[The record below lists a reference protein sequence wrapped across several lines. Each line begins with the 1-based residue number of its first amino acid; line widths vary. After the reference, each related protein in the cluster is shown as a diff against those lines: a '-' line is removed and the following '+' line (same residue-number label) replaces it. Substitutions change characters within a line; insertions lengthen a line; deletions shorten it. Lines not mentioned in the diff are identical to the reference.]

1 MWCFHIGG
9 QLQGSDGVRGAI
21 AAKCIGQ
28 EIIGRI
34 HMIGIF
40 LMETYTHFARALGC
54 WGHQLLFW
62 ATLKFAPCFVPLGLW
77 DIYHQVFD
85 I

>member
-1 MWCFHIGG
+1 MALTPLDNYNALIAPALGG
-9 QLQGSDGVRGAI
+9 AVAL

-77 DIYHQVFD
+77 DISSS